1 MASLSMENLASLVR
15 QAGFP
20 ESEVPRMVAVAM
32 AESGGN
38 PRAHNPNASTGDN
51 SYGLLQV
58 NMLGGMGEERRRA
71 FGLKSNEDL
80 FDPLTN
86 LKAARKIYESQGI
99 GAWGAWTNG
108 SASKYLEAARKAAKS
123 PASAAGAFD
132 GGSLGGGQ
140 TGTNATGALL
150 GAIEGAETVNPSAG
164 MEPARRSLTL
174 GDAAGAA
181 LLGAAGFRFAGDGEI
196 GAAAARVMS
205 RPTRQPRLSGLG
217 DDPEAGLVATIL
229 GGGAAAAVGSGSSV
243 SGGSG
248 AGGSSPAAGAGGLMS
263 LPELLRGIQDAGKLQ
278 IDEHPEF
285 GTGKVGKHSPN
296 SHHYAG
302 HAADIKDWNDDVTKA
317 GDWKARTA
325 AAGKLARQ
333 IFGNSVEVF
342 DPGYDPVGGH
352 HSHLHFAVPG
362 GQVDRQLANRFL
374 TMLPGVL
381 GRGT

>member
-1 MASLSMENLASLVR
+1 MERLASLVR

-20 ESEVPRMVAVAM
+20 EAEVPRMVAVAM

-38 PRAHNPNASTGDN
+38 PRAHNPNAATGDN

-58 NMLGGMGEERRRA
+58 NMLGQMGDERRRA
-71 FGLKSNEDL
+71 FGLNSNEDL

-86 LKAARKIYESQGI
+86 LKAARRIYESQGI

-108 SASKYLEAARKAAKS
+108 SASKYLEAARKAAGS

-132 GGSLGGGQ
+132 GGSPGTGGGGTAGDAASGALLTALLQDDDAPAGGGTSSVATARPQTVGDAVSDALGGG
-140 TGTNATGALL
+140 
-150 GAIEGAETVNPSAG
+150 
-164 MEPARRSLTL
+164 M
-174 GDAAGAA
+174 
-181 LLGAAGFRFAGDGEI
+181 RFAGGGSI
-196 GAAAARVMS
+196 GAAAAAVMS
-205 RPTRQPRLSGLG
+205 RPTRLPQLPVL
-217 DDPEAGLVATIL
+217 DDA
-229 GGGAAAAVGSGSSV
+229 GGGEELAQVLGRSV
-243 SGGSG
+243 SGGGSAPSAAPASTSG
-248 AGGSSPAAGAGGLMS
+248 AAAGAGGTMP
-263 LPELLRGIQDAGKLQ
+263 LPELLRGIQDAGKLR
-278 IDEHPEF
+278 IGEHPEF
-285 GTGKVGKHSPN
+285 GTGRVGKHSPN

-302 HAADIKDWNDDVTKA
+302 HAADITDWNDDVTKA

-362 GQVDRQLANRFL
+362 GHVDRQLASRYL
-374 TMLPGVL
+374 AMLPGVL
-381 GRGT
+381 GRSV